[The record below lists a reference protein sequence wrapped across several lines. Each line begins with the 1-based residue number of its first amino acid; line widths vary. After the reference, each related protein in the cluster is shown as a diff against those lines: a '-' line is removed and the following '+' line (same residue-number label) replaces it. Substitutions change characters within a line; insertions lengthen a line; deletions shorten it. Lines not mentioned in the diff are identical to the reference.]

1 MQHLSLSQPGIANLK
16 LHIEIV
22 TPAPP
27 GTLHGNRITAL
38 RWQQFLL
45 RLNFQ
50 STVTERWSGKSC
62 DVLIALHGLRS
73 YDSIQCF
80 KKAHSDHPIILI
92 MTGTDIYRDLKNS
105 KKVIQSMEMADAI
118 VVLQPEAIDSL
129 PKQFHH
135 KVRVIYQSVKK
146 LSRKVPPKRHF
157 LASIIGHLRAEKDPL
172 CAAESLRLL
181 PQDSKIQLVQLGK
194 AMSPEFKKQAI
205 SIEKNIDRYRWLG
218 QLSHS
223 KTLQWLSRSHV
234 MVISSIMEGGA
245 HVVSE
250 AIAIG
255 IPVIASD
262 IPGNRGLLGNSYP
275 AYYPAGD
282 QIALSKLLTKS
293 ETNPVFYQKLCK
305 AIAGRQ
311 KITKPELEQ
320 KSIQKLIKSLV
331 K

>member
-1 MQHLSLSQPGIANLK
+1 MK

-38 RWQQFLL
+38 RWHQFLS
-45 RLNFQ
+45 RLNYP
-50 STVTERWSGKSC
+50 STVTEQWSGKSC

-73 YDSIQCF
+73 HDSIQRF
-80 KKAHSDHPIILI
+80 KRACPNHPVVLI
-92 MTGTDIYRDLKNS
+92 MTGTDIYRDLKHS
-105 KKVIQSMEMADAI
+105 TKVINSMEIADAI
-118 VVLQPEAIDSL
+118 VVLQPDAIQSL
-129 PKQFHH
+129 PKKFHH
-135 KVRVIYQSVKK
+135 KVQVIYQSVK
-146 LSRKVPPKRHF
+146 SITRKPPPKRHF
-157 LASIIGHLRAEKDPL
+157 LASIIGHLRSEKDPF
-172 CAAESLRLL
+172 CAAQCLPLL
-181 PQDSKIQLVQLGK
+181 PSNSKIQLVQLGQ

-205 SIEKNIDRYRWLG
+205 SIEKNVIRYRWLG

-234 MVISSIMEGGA
+234 MIISSIMEGGA

-262 IPGNRGLLGNSYP
+262 IPGNRGLLGDTYP
-275 AYYPAGD
+275 AYYSVGD
-282 QIALSKLLTKS
+282 KLALSKLLNKA
-293 ETNPVFYQKLCK
+293 EADPVFYQKLCR
-305 AIAGRQ
+305 AITLRQ

-320 KSIQKLIKSLV
+320 KSIQKLIKSLI

>member
-1 MQHLSLSQPGIANLK
+1 MK

-38 RWQQFLL
+38 RWHQFLSH
-45 RLNFQ
+45 LNYQ
-50 STVTERWSGKSC
+50 STITEQWSGKSC

-73 YDSIQCF
+73 HDSIQRF
-80 KKAHSDHPIILI
+80 KKAYPSNPVTLI

-105 KKVIQSMEMADAI
+105 TKVIKSMEMADAI
-118 VVLQPEAIDSL
+118 VVLQPDAIQSL
-129 PKQFHH
+129 PQKFHH
-135 KVRVIYQSVKK
+135 KVQVIYQSVK
-146 LSRKVPPKRHF
+146 SITRKTPPKRHF
-157 LASIIGHLRAEKDPL
+157 LASIIGHLRAEKDPF
-172 CAAESLRLL
+172 CAAQSLTLL
-181 PQDSKIQLVQLGK
+181 PLDSRLQLVQLGK

-205 SIEKNIDRYRWLG
+205 SIEKTELRYRWLG

-234 MVISSIMEGGA
+234 MIISSIMEGGA

-262 IPGNRGLLGNSYP
+262 IPGNRGLLGDNYP
-275 AYYPAGD
+275 AYYPVGD
-282 QIALSKLLTKS
+282 QVALSNLLTKAES
-293 ETNPVFYQKLCK
+293 NKAFYQKLCK
-305 AIAGRQ
+305 AIAGRK

-320 KSIQKLIKSLV
+320 KLIQKLIKSLIQ
-331 K
+331 

>member
-1 MQHLSLSQPGIANLK
+1 LK
-16 LHIEIV
+16 LRIEIV

-27 GTLHGNRITAL
+27 GTLHGNRITAI
-38 RWQQFLL
+38 RWHQFLI
-45 RLNFQ
+45 RLNYQ
-50 STVTERWSGKSC
+50 STITEQWSGKSC

-73 YDSIQCF
+73 HDSIQRF
-80 KKAHSDHPIILI
+80 KKAHSNHPIVLI
-92 MTGTDIYRDLKNS
+92 MTGTDIYRDLKTS
-105 KKVIQSMEMADAI
+105 RKVIQSMEMADAI

-135 KVRVIYQSVKK
+135 KVRVIYQSVKSI
-146 LSRKVPPKRHF
+146 SRKAPPKRHF
-157 LASIIGHLRAEKDPL
+157 LASIIGHLRAEKDPF
-172 CAAESLRLL
+172 CAAQSLRLL
-181 PQDSKIQLVQLGK
+181 PSDSKVQLVQLGK

-205 SIEKNIDRYRWLG
+205 SIQRNIDRYRWLG

-223 KTLQWLSRSHV
+223 KTLQWLARSHV
-234 MVISSIMEGGA
+234 MIISSIMEGGA

-262 IPGNRGLLGNSYP
+262 IPGNRGLLGNAYP

-282 QIALSKLLTKS
+282 QVALSSLLNKA

-305 AIAGRQ
+305 AIAGQQ
-311 KITKPELEQ
+311 KIIKPELEQ
-320 KSIQKLIKSLV
+320 KSIQKLMKSLL

>member
-1 MQHLSLSQPGIANLK
+1 MK
-16 LHIEIV
+16 LRIEIV

-38 RWQQFLL
+38 RWQQFLSH
-45 RLNFQ
+45 LNYQ
-50 STVTERWSGKSC
+50 SIVTEKWSKKPC
-62 DVLIALHGLRS
+62 DILIALHGLRS
-73 YDSIQCF
+73 HDSIQGF
-80 KKAHSDHPIILI
+80 KKAYPNHPVVLI

-105 KKVIQSMEMADAI
+105 TKVIKSMEMADAI
-118 VVLQPEAIDSL
+118 VVLQPDAIQSL
-129 PKQFHH
+129 PKKFHH
-135 KVRVIYQSVKK
+135 KIQVIYQSVKGITK
-146 LSRKVPPKRHF
+146 KSPPKRHF
-157 LASIIGHLRAEKDPL
+157 LASIIGHLRSEKDPF
-172 CAAESLRLL
+172 CAAQCLPLL
-181 PQDSKIQLVQLGK
+181 PSNSKVQLVQLGK

-205 SIEKNIDRYRWLG
+205 SIEKNVMRYRWLD

-234 MVISSIMEGGA
+234 MIISSIMEGGA

-262 IPGNRGLLGNSYP
+262 IPGNRGLLGDTYP

-282 QIALSKLLTKS
+282 KVALSKLLNKA
-293 ETNPVFYQKLCK
+293 EANPVFYQKLCR
-305 AIAGRQ
+305 AIALRQ
-311 KITKPELEQ
+311 KITKPELEK
-320 KSIQKLIKSLV
+320 KSIQKLIQSLV

>member
-1 MQHLSLSQPGIANLK
+1 MIDLK
-16 LHIEIV
+16 LRIEIV

-38 RWQQFLL
+38 RWQKFLS
-45 RLNFQ
+45 RLGYQ
-50 STVTERWSGKSC
+50 SIVTEQWSGKPC
-62 DVLIALHGLRS
+62 DILIALHGLRS
-73 YDSIQCF
+73 HKSIQEF
-80 KKAHSDHPIILI
+80 KKAHPNHPAILI
-92 MTGTDIYRDLKNS
+92 MTGTDIYRDLKS
-105 KKVIQSMEMADAI
+105 STKVTKSMEMADAI
-118 VVLQPEAIDSL
+118 VILQAAAMSVLPQ
-129 PKQFHH
+129 KFHH
-135 KVRVIYQSVKK
+135 KVQVIYQSIKAV
-146 LSRKVPPKRHF
+146 SRKMPPKRHF
-157 LASIIGHLRAEKDPL
+157 LASVIGHLRTEKDPF
-172 CAAESLRLL
+172 CAVQSLPLL
-181 PQDSKIQLVQLGK
+181 PSTSKIQLVQLGK

-205 SIEKNIDRYRWLG
+205 SYEKNMENYRWLG
-218 QLSHS
+218 QLTHS

-234 MVISSIMEGGA
+234 MIISSVMEGGA

-275 AYYPAGD
+275 AYYPVGD
-282 QIALSKLLTKS
+282 KVALSKLLSRT

-320 KSIQKLIKSLV
+320 RSIQKLIQGLIG
-331 K
+331 